1 MNPLIMIPWIV
12 APLITVTVT
21 YFAMSTGLVPPPTG
35 VAVPWT
41 VPMFIS
47 GMMATNSLAGG
58 LLQLVNF
65 LIILAVW
72 FPFLKF
78 IDRLNVK
85 KEQEEAANP
94 KDEAV

>member
-1 MNPLIMIPWIV
+1 
-12 APLITVTVT
+12 
-21 YFAMSTGLVPPPTG
+21 
-35 VAVPWT
+35 
-41 VPMFIS
+41 
-47 GMMATNSLAGG
+47 MMATNSLAGG

-85 KEQEEAANP
+85 KEQEEAANH